1 MDRRR
6 FLLGLL
12 ATGAGGS
19 VACGYALAG
28 HGTFLPSYIE
38 TVGIPQ
44 FINTTPYYEVENVFS
59 QDVRTEF
66 INRGKYKIVPEATGV
81 DALLTGEI
89 LAIVIQPASFT
100 DQAQASRYTIQ
111 VTAKIEFRDM
121 HTNKVIW
128 DNPQWL
134 FRERVRGVG
143 RRRRARPERLFRA
156 GSQRARPR
164 RHRIRQID
172 RQHDSRSVLNR
183 TTDFGLRTSD
193 RRG

>member
-12 ATGAGGS
+12 ATGAAAARRAATRS
-19 VACGYALAG
+19 PATARSCRPTSRRSA
-28 HGTFLPSYIE
+28 
-38 TVGIPQ
+38 IPQ
-44 FINTTPYYEVENVFS
+44 FVNTTPYYEVENVFS

-66 INRGKYKIVPEATGV
+66 INRGKYKIVPDATGV

-89 LAIVIQPASFT
+89 LAIIIAPASFT
-100 DQAQASRYTIQ
+100 DQAQASRYIIQ

-134 FRERVRGVG
+134 FREEYEASAAADALDPNAFFAQEANALDRVGTEF
-143 RRRRARPERLFRA
+143 AK
-156 GSQRARPR
+156 
-164 RHRIRQID
+164 
-172 RQHDSRSVLNR
+172 SVVSTILEA
-183 TTDFGLRTSD
+183 F
-193 RRG
+193 

>member
-1 MDRRR
+1 MIDRRR

-19 VACGYALAG
+19 AACGYALAG
-28 HGTFLPSYIE
+28 HGTFLPSYIQ

-44 FINTTPYYEVENVFS
+44 FVNTTPYYEVENVFS

-66 INRGKYKIVPEATGV
+66 INRGKYKIVPDSTGV

-89 LAIVIQPASFT
+89 LAILIAPASFT
-100 DQAQASRYTIQ
+100 DQAQASRYVIQ

-134 FRERVRGVG
+134 FREEYEASAAADALDPNAFFAQEANALDRVGTEF
-143 RRRRARPERLFRA
+143 AK
-156 GSQRARPR
+156 
-164 RHRIRQID
+164 
-172 RQHDSRSVLNR
+172 SVVSTILEA
-183 TTDFGLRTSD
+183 F
-193 RRG
+193 

>member
-19 VACGYALAG
+19 AACGYALAG
-28 HGTFLPSYIE
+28 HGTFLPSYIQ

-66 INRGKYKIVPEATGV
+66 INRGKYKIVPDSTGV
-81 DALLTGEI
+81 GALLTGEI
-89 LAIVIQPASFT
+89 LAIIIAPASFT
-100 DQAQASRYTIQ
+100 DQAQASRYIIQ

-134 FRERVRGVG
+134 FREEYEASAAADALYPNAFFAQEANALDRVGTEF
-143 RRRRARPERLFRA
+143 AK
-156 GSQRARPR
+156 
-164 RHRIRQID
+164 
-172 RQHDSRSVLNR
+172 SVVSTILEA
-183 TTDFGLRTSD
+183 F
-193 RRG
+193 

>member
-1 MDRRR
+1 MNRRR

-28 HGTFLPSYIE
+28 HGTFLPSYIQ

-66 INRGKYKIVPEATGV
+66 INRGKYKIVPDATGV

-89 LAIVIQPASFT
+89 LAIIIAPASFT
-100 DQAQASRYTIQ
+100 DQAQASRYIIQ

-134 FRERVRGVG
+134 FREEYEASAAADALDPNAFFAQEANALDRVGTEF
-143 RRRRARPERLFRA
+143 AK
-156 GSQRARPR
+156 
-164 RHRIRQID
+164 
-172 RQHDSRSVLNR
+172 SVVSTILEA
-183 TTDFGLRTSD
+183 F
-193 RRG
+193 